1 MNKKVLA
8 SFAALMILSMT
19 LTPFALARPWNPKNN
34 EKFLDYDVVVGFDP
48 TGIIEAFANPEFVPS
63 IDKPNKMIVS
73 WEEVATTDYTIT
85 VEGIGTYTCGTD
97 FEYSGVAVYTCIGPP
112 YEPGPLGMPVG
123 SHQNKFRVDYMYDFG
138 DGDGGIDGTLSM
150 LANTAQDGVMLITSV
165 GGTGDLQNVQVFA
178 TSTPTGNHDGIVIGW
193 PDMPPVPTP

>member
-1 MNKKVLA
+1 MNKKILLA
-8 SFAALMILSMT
+8 FTSFLIVAMM
-19 LTPFALARPWNPKNN
+19 LTPLALARPWNPKNN
-34 EKFLDYDVVVGFDP
+34 EKFLDYDVVVGFDYSVVL
-48 TGIIEAFANPEFVPS
+48 EAVANPEFVPS
-63 IDKPNKMIVS
+63 EDKPNKMIIS

-85 VEGIGTYTCGTD
+85 VEGVGTYTCGTD

-112 YEPGPLGMPVG
+112 YTPGPLGMPQG

-150 LANTAQDGVMLITSV
+150 LAVTAQDEVMWITSV

-178 TSTPTGNHDGIVIGW
+178 TALAPGHDGIVIGW
-193 PDMPPVPTP
+193 PDIPPVTPP